1 LEERLSKE
9 YAGKRNR
16 CALKGRFLSER
27 RLRGPHQAVIPE

>member
-16 CALKGRFLSER
+16 CALKDRSFRER
-27 RLRGPHQAVIPE
+27 ELREPHQAVIPK